1 MAKEKFLLR
10 TNQQICEATGFN
22 MSKDLAPVSSMEDKL
37 LASIKKFEE
46 DNSSEVPDQRKAAK
60 GIRHYHHYKF
70 VLYQHFLS
78 EQENS
83 TCSYSTFCRN
93 WPSHIVKPKI
103 GDYDRYVTDSD
114 VADASSLMS

>member
-1 MAKEKFLLR
+1 
-10 TNQQICEATGFN
+10 

-70 VLYQHFLS
+70 ALFQHFLS

-83 TCSYSTFCRN
+83 CSYSTF
-93 WPSHIVKPKI
+93 WPSHVVKPKM
-103 GDYDRYVTDSD
+103 GDPPKHLNSIFILIMNILKILYQ
-114 VADASSLMS
+114 L

>member
-70 VLYQHFLS
+70 ALFQHFLS
-78 EQENS
+78 KQENS
-83 TCSYSTFCRN
+83 CSYSTF
-93 WPSHIVKPKI
+93 WPSHIVKPKM
-103 GDYDRYVTDSD
+103 GDYDRYVSRY
-114 VADASSLMS
+114 LLFLQG